1 MARRLVVESFSMSI
15 AELRAINQHHPFR
28 PFLIRTAEG
37 GMVEIP
43 HPDFLLIPPVGDT
56 IFAIHPGGGF
66 EIIAASHVTKVQF
79 RKPRAIKAVGPAT

>member
-1 MARRLVVESFSMSI
+1 
-15 AELRAINQHHPFR
+15 
-28 PFLIRTAEG
+28 
-37 GMVEIP
+37 VEIP